1 MYDITYIGLHVYSL
15 YHNVM
20 YPLVYKHI
28 CILAVVFFM
37 YFVLC
42 VTNLT
47 LWLQETNNT
56 YLREPSEFCRRF

>member
-1 MYDITYIGLHVYSL
+1 L

-47 LWLQETNNT
+47 LWLQETDKLA
-56 YLREPSEFCRRF
+56 Y